1 MVIESILCKLM
12 IQSFSY
18 FQKSKGDIDMNTLLQ
33 QIVNGTSLGSVYALI
48 AIGYTMVYGIIKLI
62 NFAHCDIYMVG
73 AFAGYYAATV
83 LGFGFIPCLLFSM
96 TLCAILGMPLSAYK
110 PLRNSPKVTLLI
122 TTVGMELLLQNL
134 IKADFIAGPNTRTF
148 PQVLPLVSYTIGPVT
163 ISNLQLIALAV
174 TVILCVILQFIVNK
188 TQTGRAMRATS
199 YDRDAAALM
208 GININKVIS
217 LTFALGSALAA
228 TAGVLVG
235 MLYPRLEPAMGV
247 MPGLKSFVAAVLGGI
262 GVIPGAMFGGI
273 VMGLIE
279 TLSKVYINSGLSDAI
294 AFSILIIILIVK
306 PTGLFGKKDNVKV

>member
-1 MVIESILCKLM
+1 
-12 IQSFSY
+12 
-18 FQKSKGDIDMNTLLQ
+18 MNTLLQ
-33 QIVNGTSLGSVYALI
+33 QIVNGICLGSVYALI

-73 AFAGYYAATV
+73 AFTGYFAVTV
-83 LGFGFIPCLLFSM
+83 LGLGFIPCLIFSM
-96 TLCAILGMPLSAYK
+96 GFCAILGMTIERVAYK

-122 TTVGMELLLQNL
+122 TTMGMELLLQNL
-134 IKADFIAGPNTRTF
+134 VKADFIAGPNTRNF
-148 PQVLPLVSYTIGPVT
+148 PEVLPLVSYKIGFITV
-163 ISNLQLIALAV
+163 SNLQLIALAV
-174 TVILCVILQFIVNK
+174 TIVLCIILQFIVNK
-188 TQTGRAMRATS
+188 TKTGRAMRATS

-279 TLSKVYINSGLSDAI
+279 TLSKVYISSGLSDAI

-306 PTGLFGKKDNVKV
+306 PTGLFGKSDSVKV

>member
-1 MVIESILCKLM
+1 
-12 IQSFSY
+12 
-18 FQKSKGDIDMNTLLQ
+18 MNTLLQ
-33 QIVNGTSLGSVYALI
+33 QIVNGISLGSVYALI

-73 AFAGYYAATV
+73 AFAGYFAATV
-83 LGFGFIPCLLFSM
+83 LGIGFIPCLIFSM
-96 TLCAILGMPLSAYK
+96 VLCAVLGITIERVAYK

-122 TTVGMELLLQNL
+122 TTVAMELVLQNL
-134 IKADFIAGPNTRTF
+134 VKADFIAGPNTRTF
-148 PQVLPLVSYTIGPVT
+148 PQILPLVSYKIGAITV
-163 ISNLQLIALAV
+163 SNLQLIALAV
-174 TVILCVILQFIVNK
+174 TVILCVVLQFIVNK

-262 GVIPGAMFGGI
+262 GIIPGAMFGGI

-306 PTGLFGKKDNVKV
+306 PTGLFGKSDNVKV

>member
-1 MVIESILCKLM
+1 MILCA
-12 IQSFSY
+12 
-18 FQKSKGDIDMNTLLQ
+18 
-33 QIVNGTSLGSVYALI
+33 V
-48 AIGYTMVYGIIKLI
+48 IG
-62 NFAHCDIYMVG
+62 
-73 AFAGYYAATV
+73 
-83 LGFGFIPCLLFSM
+83 M
-96 TLCAILGMPLSAYK
+96 TIERIAYK

-122 TTVGMELLLQNL
+122 TTVAMELVLQNL
-134 IKADFIAGPNTRTF
+134 VKADFIAGPNTRTF
-148 PQVLPLVSYTIGPVT
+148 PQVLPLVSYKIGAIT

-174 TVILCVILQFIVNK
+174 TIILCVVLQFIVNK

-262 GVIPGAMFGGI
+262 GIIPGAMFGGI

-279 TLSKVYINSGLSDAI
+279 TLSKVYISSGLSDAI
-294 AFSILIIILIVK
+294 AFSILIIILLVK
-306 PTGLFGKKDNVKV
+306 PTGLFGKSDNVKV